1 MKKIYWNLLGK
12 EVMFNVNWFEY
23 WILKRIFKKKKYE
36 VLKSQQIRGQKI
48 DVVIVDEASNLDFTQ
63 LSKKVVFPTEKAINK
78 D

>member
-1 MKKIYWNLLGK
+1 VKKIYWNLLGK

-23 WILKRIFKKKKYE
+23 LILKRIFKNKKYE

-63 LSKKVVFPTEKAINK
+63 ISKKLKVVEEKE
-78 D
+78 

>member
-23 WILKRIFKKKKYE
+23 LILKRIFKNKKYE

-63 LSKKVVFPTEKAINK
+63 ISKKLK
-78 D
+78 DLEGKE

>member
-1 MKKIYWNLLGK
+1 VKKIYWNLLGK

-23 WILKRIFKKKKYE
+23 LILKRIFKNKKYE

-63 LSKKVVFPTEKAINK
+63 ISKKLKVVEEKEC
-78 D
+78 

>member
-23 WILKRIFKKKKYE
+23 HILKRVFKKKKYK
-36 VLKSQQIRGQKI
+36 LLRSKQIRGQKI
-48 DVVIVDEASNLDFTQ
+48 DIVIVDEACREFKQKQTAQ
-63 LSKKVVFPTEKAINK
+63 RK

>member
-12 EVMFNVNWFEY
+12 EVIFNVNWFEY
-23 WILKRIFKKKKYE
+23 LILKRIFKNKKYE

-63 LSKKVVFPTEKAINK
+63 ISKKLK
-78 D
+78 DLEGKE

>member
-1 MKKIYWNLLGK
+1 VKKIYWNLLGK

-23 WILKRIFKKKKYE
+23 LILKRIFKNKKYE

-63 LSKKVVFPTEKAINK
+63 ISKKLK
-78 D
+78 DLEGKE